1 MDAVNVLWIMIGK
14 SLRYLKRRAVLL
26 LKTPYFKRY
35 PPSLQCNICNWGDNR
50 FGSNQW
56 HRYTIC
62 PRCGSKI
69 RQRLFWAA
77 TQWAPWLGDNQVL
90 RGKRVLHFAPDK
102 CLTRQIA
109 AQASHYVTAD
119 LLATGYHY
127 RRLDLVTDISNMS
140 QVEDESFDCVIA
152 LDVLEHVPNYRK
164 ALQESNRVLALG
176 GYCIFTV
183 PQQDGLEV
191 TYEDLSLTD
200 GAERKAAFGQKDH
213 WRIYGD
219 DLEDT
224 IAKFGFEVKAI
235 TASDIDPELVARHVL
250 FPPVLSE
257 HPFATNYRKV
267 YFGKKIKHAS
277 LAQTADAPASDAHF

>member
-1 MDAVNVLWIMIGK
+1 M
-14 SLRYLKRRAVLL
+14 
-26 LKTPYFKRY
+26 LKTPYFKCY
-35 PPSLQCNICNWGDNR
+35 PPPLRCNICNWGDTR

-62 PRCGSKI
+62 PQCGSKI

-77 TQWAPWLGDNQVL
+77 TQWAPQLGDGQVL

-102 CLTRQIA
+102 CLTQKIA
-109 AQASHYVTAD
+109 AEASHYVTAD

-127 RRLDLVTDISNMS
+127 RQLDLITDIANMT

-152 LDVLEHVPNYRK
+152 LDVLEHVPDYRK
-164 ALQESNRVLALG
+164 ALQESNRVLAMG

-183 PQQDGLEV
+183 PQQDGLEA

-200 GAERKAAFGQKDH
+200 GAQREAAFGQKDH
-213 WRIYGD
+213 WRIYGN

-224 IAKFGFEVKAI
+224 IATFGFEVKVI
-235 TASDIDPELVARHVL
+235 TTSDIDPELVARHVL
-250 FPPVLSE
+250 FPPVLSD
-257 HPFATNYRKV
+257 HPFATNYCKI
-267 YFGKKIKHAS
+267 YFGKKVKRVS
-277 LAQTADAPASDAHF
+277 SAQSADVPVSDLQPLSEQRA